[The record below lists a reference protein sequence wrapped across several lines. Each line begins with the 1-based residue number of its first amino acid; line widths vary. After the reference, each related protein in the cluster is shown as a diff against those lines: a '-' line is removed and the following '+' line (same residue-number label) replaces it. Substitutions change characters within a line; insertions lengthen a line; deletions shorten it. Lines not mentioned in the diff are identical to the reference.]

1 MITTEVKKNDEGND
15 SETVKIYVNT
25 RPHRVQKNIEITY
38 LQIVELAFP
47 NLPSGDGNECTI
59 QYTRGEGNK
68 TAGSLINGKS
78 VKVKE
83 GMEFDVTPTN
93 RS

>member
-38 LQIVELAFP
+38 LVHTEKL
-47 NLPSGDGNECTI
+47 
-59 QYTRGEGNK
+59 
-68 TAGSLINGKS
+68 
-78 VKVKE
+78 
-83 GMEFDVTPTN
+83 TP
-93 RS
+93 